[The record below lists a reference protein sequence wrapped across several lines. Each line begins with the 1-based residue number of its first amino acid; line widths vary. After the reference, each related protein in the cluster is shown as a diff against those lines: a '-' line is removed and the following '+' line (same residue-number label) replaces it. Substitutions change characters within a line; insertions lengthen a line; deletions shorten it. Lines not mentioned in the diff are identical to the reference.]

1 MKDKIERKINEKKV
15 KIRYKQIHVMKL
27 KKNQDYKSNEE
38 IKNKLK
44 FDKMAKNK
52 N

>member
-15 KIRYKQIHVMKL
+15 KIRYKQIYVMKL
-27 KKNQDYKSNEE
+27 KKNQDYESNEE

>member
-1 MKDKIERKINEKKV
+1 
-15 KIRYKQIHVMKL
+15 MKL
-27 KKNQDYKSNEE
+27 KKNQDYGSNEQ